1 MDTAGELASGDP
13 LVHAEGVRKSF
24 GGIKALIDGRLTL
37 RRGEVHAL
45 LGGNGA
51 GKSTFLGI
59 LMGIVRADGGTINVK
74 GKAVRYARPS
84 DALGDGIAMITQEL
98 SAQPEMSVAQN
109 LYLGIEPRS
118 LGVLHESAMKIG
130 AKKLLDT
137 LGFDLDPSAK
147 MRRLSVAQQQ
157 IVEIA
162 KAINRHSDILIMDEP
177 TSALGDRET
186 DVLFRAIKRLRANG
200 IGIVYVSHRLTDI
213 FQIADR
219 YTIFGD
225 GRFVE
230 TGDISQ
236 IDRTGLIKLIVGKT
250 LPDQVK
256 LRQTQATETLLEVR
270 DFSRAGRFENINLTV
285 RKGEVLGIFG
295 LMGAGRSEFAEALF
309 GNMPRDKGEVML
321 ENVSITIASPAD
333 ALAAGIAMVTEDRA
347 QTGLILLSSV
357 RDNISL
363 PALGRFSRAGFVNG
377 RAESA
382 SARELMRKLHV
393 KAGSPATRVR
403 NLSGG
408 NQQKVV
414 LAKCLNTDPKFLICD
429 EPTRGVDE
437 GAKREIYTFLAEYAS
452 RGHGALFISS
462 EVPELIANT
471 DRILVFKGGRIAA
484 EVESS
489 KATQEQLLHLA
500 S

>member
-1 MDTAGELASGDP
+1 MDNTSAVGLSVP
-13 LVHAEGVRKSF
+13 LIHAEGVTKSY
-24 GGIKALIDGRLTL
+24 GGVRALLDGRLTL

-51 GKSTFLGI
+51 GKSTFLSI
-59 LMGIVRADGGTINVK
+59 LTGIVRADGGQVNIK
-74 GKAVRYARPS
+74 GRPVRYMRPS
-84 DALGDGIAMITQEL
+84 DALADGIAIITQEL
-98 SAQPEMSVAQN
+98 SAQPEMTVAQN
-109 LYLGIEPRS
+109 LFLGIENNAAGFLNDR
-118 LGVLHESAMKIG
+118 AMIAD

-137 LGFDLDPSAK
+137 LGFDLDPNAK
-147 MRRLSVAQQQ
+147 MKRLSVAQQQ

-162 KAINRHSDILIMDEP
+162 KAINRRSDILIMDEP

-186 DVLFRAIKRLRANG
+186 EILFEAIRRLRSNG
-200 IGIVYVSHRLTDI
+200 IGIIYVSHRLTDI

-230 TGDISQ
+230 TGNIAD
-236 IDRTGLIKLIVGKT
+236 IDRAGLIRLIVGRT
-250 LPDQVK
+250 LPDQVREQK
-256 LRQTQATETLLEVR
+256 LAVTEPLLEVR
-270 DFSRAGRFENINLTV
+270 DFSAATLFTDINLTV
-285 RKGEVLGIFG
+285 CKGEVLGIFG

-309 GNMPRDKGEVML
+309 GNARKDRGEVKL
-321 ENVSITIASPAD
+321 NGQPIDIKSPTD
-333 ALAAGIAMVTEDRA
+333 ALSAGIAMVTEDRA
-347 QTGLILLSSV
+347 STGLILLSSI

-363 PALGRFSRAGFVNG
+363 PALRQFSRGGIIKGKAEAASV
-377 RAESA
+377 RA
-382 SARELMRKLHV
+382 LMEKLRV
-393 KAGSPATRVR
+393 KAASSATRVR

-414 LAKCLNTDPKFLICD
+414 LAKCLNTSPKFLICD

-437 GAKREIYTFLAEYAS
+437 GAKREIYAFLADFAS
-452 RGHGALFISS
+452 RGNGALFISS

-471 DRILVFKGGRIAA
+471 DRIIVFKRGSIVA
-484 EVESS
+484 EVKSAETS
-489 KATQEQLLHLA
+489 QEQLLHLA